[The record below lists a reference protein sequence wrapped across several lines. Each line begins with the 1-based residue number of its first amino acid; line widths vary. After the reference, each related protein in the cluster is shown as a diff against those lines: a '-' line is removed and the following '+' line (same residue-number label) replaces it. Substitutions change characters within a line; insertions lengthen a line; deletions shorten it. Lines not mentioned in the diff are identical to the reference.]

1 MSAITHP
8 NEPVEPSRA
17 VKLCGTEE
25 ADPPSRKLTA
35 GPLTAELENGQ
46 LRYVA
51 FNGVEALRGIAFLV
65 RDQNWGTYTP
75 GIASLSV
82 KEEEES
88 FTVEYRAVCAD
99 DNQRLEYEARIT
111 GSSDGALAFDAMA
124 TPQTDFVTNRTGF
137 VVLHPAGLAGQ
148 KLKVSHVDGR
158 EEETRFPER
167 ISPSQP
173 VFDIRALSH
182 EAAPG
187 LWATCRMEG
196 DAFEMED
203 QRNWTDASYK
213 TYVRPLALPW
223 GYTLAKGSHHEQS
236 VRLSF
241 SGSGSG
247 GGTRASGSV
256 TIELGQD
263 LPLRMPELGVALA
276 HDEIEA
282 ASAATDALHALKPR
296 FLVCHADLRERA
308 ALSKFETIRQLS
320 EAAAAKIVL
329 EVVVPD
335 EADALSSLETVAA
348 AAKQTRLAI
357 DSIVV
362 SSASDLKSWQP
373 GAKRPEKPT
382 VEELAAAARSIFP
395 GTRLGGG
402 MLSTF
407 TELNRKRPKAALF
420 DFITHSTC
428 SIVHA
433 ADDRSVMETIET
445 IPAIIGS
452 TRDMIGEKPYRIG
465 PSAIGARMN
474 PYGKGVLD
482 NPANGRVCLTN
493 NDPRQRGLFN
503 AAWTLGYVAACAYGG
518 VASVAMGAL
527 AGPLGFIHHHAPGHP
542 QPYFDS
548 LDGQAVYSAF
558 HAMAGLGRGE
568 GHRLVKTNLSEPRKA
583 AALAWR
589 EGARFVLWLANLTP
603 EPQMIRLAGFEDPRL
618 QASVLDCSAFE
629 RAVASL
635 NALDAFKRPLEATE
649 LNLDAYAIA
658 RIEVDNRAQ

>member
-1 MSAITHP
+1 MTDAKAR
-8 NEPVEPSRA
+8 VEPSRA

-25 ADPPSRKLTA
+25 IDPPSRKLTA

-51 FNGVEALRGIAFLV
+51 FNGVEALRGIAFLI

-75 GIASLSV
+75 RIDSLSV
-82 KEEEES
+82 NEKAES
-88 FTVEYRAVCAD
+88 FTVEYIAVCAD
-99 DNQRLEYEARIT
+99 ANQRLRYEARIT
-111 GSSDGALAFDAMA
+111 GSSDGALAFDAVA
-124 TPQTDFVTNRTGF
+124 TPETDFVTNRAGF

-148 KLKVSHVDGR
+148 KLKVLRVDGR
-158 EEETRFPER
+158 EDETRFPER

-223 GYTLAKGSHHEQS
+223 GYTLANGSQHEQS

-241 SGSGSG
+241 TG
-247 GGTRASGSV
+247 GGVAGGANVSGAIA
-256 TIELGQD
+256 IELGQD
-263 LPLRMPELGVALA
+263 LRFRMPELGVALPN
-276 HDEIEA
+276 DEIEA
-282 ASAATDALHALKPR
+282 ASAAVDALRVLRPR
-296 FLVCHADLRERA
+296 FLVCHADLRDGA
-308 ALSKFETIRQLS
+308 ALSKFERIRKAG

-329 EVVVPD
+329 EVIVPD
-335 EADALSSLETVAA
+335 EANAEASLKPVAA
-348 AAKQTRLAI
+348 AAKRARLEI

-362 SSASDLKSWQP
+362 SSAADLKSWQP
-373 GAKRPEKPT
+373 GAKRPERPS
-382 VEELAAAARSIFP
+382 VEEIAKAARTTFP
-395 GTRLGGG
+395 GVKLGGG

-407 TELNRKRPKAALF
+407 TELNRKRPQAPLL
-420 DFITHSTC
+420 DFVTHTTC

-433 ADDRSVMETIET
+433 ADDRSVMETLET
-445 IPAIIGS
+445 LPAIIAS
-452 TRDMIGEKPYRIG
+452 TRVMIGEKPYRIG
-465 PSAIGARMN
+465 PSAIAARMN

-482 NPANGRVCLTN
+482 NPKNGRVCLTN

-518 VASVAMGAL
+518 PEAVALGATT
-527 AGPLGFIHHHAPGHP
+527 GPLGFIHHRSADHP

-548 LDGQAVYSAF
+548 LDGQALYPAF
-558 HAMAGLGRGE
+558 HVMAGLARGG
-568 GHRLVKTNLSEPRKA
+568 GHHLVETKSSEPRKA
-583 AALAWR
+583 ATLAWR
-589 EGARFVLWLANLTP
+589 ADTRLVLWLANLTAKP
-603 EPQMIRLAGFEDPRL
+603 LTIRLGGFDDARR
-618 QASVLDCSAFE
+618 QASILDSAAFE
-629 RAVASL
+629 KVVASL
-635 NALDAFKRPLEATE
+635 DALDAFKHPLEATE
-649 LNLDAYAIA
+649 LNLDAYAVA
-658 RIEVDNRAQ
+658 RVEVDNRAS

>member
-1 MSAITHP
+1 MAP
-8 NEPVEPSRA
+8 ANARLRASRA

-25 ADPPSRKLTA
+25 VDPPSRKLTA

-51 FNGVEALRGIAFLV
+51 FKGVEALRGIAFLV

-75 GIASLSV
+75 RIDSLSV
-82 KEEEES
+82 TEGAGG
-88 FTVEYRAVCAD
+88 FTVEYRAMCAD
-99 DNQRLEYEARIT
+99 GDQRLQYEARIT
-111 GSSDGALAFDAMA
+111 GSSDGALAFDAVA
-124 TPQTDFVTNRTGF
+124 TPETDFVTNRTGF
-137 VVLHPAGLAGQ
+137 VVLHPARLAGQ
-148 KLKVSHVDGR
+148 KLKITHVDGR

-173 VFDIRALSH
+173 VFDIGALSH

-223 GYTLAKGSHHEQS
+223 GYTLAKGSRHEQS

-241 SGSGSG
+241 TGGGSGVG
-247 GGTRASGSV
+247 GARASGAV
-256 TIELGQD
+256 AIVLGQG
-263 LPLRMPELGVALA
+263 LPLRMPELGVALP

-282 ASAATDALHALKPR
+282 ASAAVDAMRALKPR
-296 FLVCHADLRERA
+296 FLVCHADLRDSA
-308 ALSKFETIRQLS
+308 ALSKFERIRKAG

-335 EADALSSLETVAA
+335 EADAEASLKPVAA
-348 AAKQTRLAI
+348 AAKRARLEI

-362 SSASDLKSWQP
+362 SSAADLKSWQP
-373 GAKRPEKPT
+373 GAKRPEEPT
-382 VEELAAAARSIFP
+382 VEEIAKAARATFR
-395 GTRLGGG
+395 GVKMGGG

-407 TELNRKRPKAALF
+407 TELNRKRPEAALF
-420 DFITHSTC
+420 DFITHTTC

-433 ADDRSVMETIET
+433 ADDRSVMETLET
-445 IPAIIGS
+445 LPAIISS
-452 TRDMIGEKPYRIG
+452 TKAMIGEKPYRIG
-465 PSAIGARMN
+465 PSAIAARMN

-482 NPANGRVCLTN
+482 NPTNRRVCLTN
-493 NDPRQRGLFN
+493 NDPRQCSLFN

-518 VASVAMGAL
+518 IEAVALGATT
-527 AGPLGFIHHHAPGHP
+527 GPLGFIHYRSADRP

-548 LDGQAVYSAF
+548 LDRRAVYPAF
-558 HAMAGLGRGE
+558 HVMAGLARGG
-568 GHRLVKTNLSEPRKA
+568 GHHLIEAKSSEPSRA

-589 EGARFVLWLANLTP
+589 EGARSVLWLANLTAKP
-603 EPQMIRLAGFEDPRL
+603 LTIRLGGVNEPRL
-618 QASVLDCSAFE
+618 QASVLDSSAFE
-629 RAVASL
+629 EAVASL
-635 NALDAFKRPLEATE
+635 EALDALKRPLEAKE
-649 LNLDAYAIA
+649 LKLDAYAVA
-658 RIEVDNRAQ
+658 RVEVDNRAP

>member
-1 MSAITHP
+1 MTPAD
-8 NEPVEPSRA
+8 ERLKPSRA

-25 ADPPSRKLTA
+25 VDPPSRKLTA

-46 LRYVA
+46 LRYIA
-51 FNGVEALRGIAFLV
+51 FRGVEALRCIAFLV
-65 RDQNWGTYTP
+65 RDRNWGTFTP
-75 GIASLSV
+75 QINSLSV
-82 KEEEES
+82 KEGAGS
-88 FTVEYRAVCAD
+88 FTVEYRATCAD
-99 DNQRLEYEARIT
+99 DNQRLQYEARIT
-111 GSSDGALAFDAMA
+111 GSSDGGLAFEAVA
-124 TPQTDFVTNRTGF
+124 TPKTDFVTNRTGF

-148 KLKVSHVDGR
+148 KLKVAHVNGR

-223 GYTLAKGSHHEQS
+223 GYTLAKGSRHEQS

-241 SGSGSG
+241 TG
-247 GGTRASGSV
+247 GGNSAGSAKLSGAV
-256 TIELGQD
+256 AIALGQGV
-263 LPLRMPELGVALA
+263 PLRMPELGIALP
-276 HDEIEA
+276 HDEIDATSEA
-282 ASAATDALHALKPR
+282 VDALRALKPR
-296 FLVCHADLRERA
+296 FIVYHVDLRESA
-308 ALSKFETIRQLS
+308 ALSKFAVIRKAG

-335 EADALSSLETVAA
+335 EADSEASLKPVAA
-348 AAKQTRLAI
+348 AAKRARLEI

-362 SSASDLKSWQP
+362 SSAADLRFWQP
-373 GAKRPEKPT
+373 GAKRPERPS
-382 VEELAAAARSIFP
+382 VEEIAKVARAVFP
-395 GTRLGGG
+395 GVKLGGG

-407 TELNRKRPKAALF
+407 TELNRKRPEAAFF
-420 DFITHSTC
+420 DFITHTTC

-433 ADDRSVMETIET
+433 ADDRSVMETLET
-445 IPAIIGS
+445 LPAIISS
-452 TRDMIGEKPYRIG
+452 TRAMIGEKPYRIG
-465 PSAIGARMN
+465 PSAIAARMN

-482 NPANGRVCLTN
+482 NPANRRVCLTD
-493 NDPRQRGLFN
+493 NDPRQRGMFN

-518 VASVAMGAL
+518 IEAVALGATT
-527 AGPLGFIHHHAPGHP
+527 GPLGFIHHRSTHP
-542 QPYFDS
+542 QLYFDF
-548 LDGQAVYSAF
+548 LDGHAVYPAF
-558 HAMAGLGRGE
+558 PVMAGLAQGGSHHLIE
-568 GHRLVKTNLSEPRKA
+568 AKSFEPRKA

-589 EGARFVLWLANLTP
+589 EDARSVLWLANLTA
-603 EPQMIRLAGFEDPRL
+603 EPLTIHLGGMNEPRL
-618 QASVLDCSAFE
+618 QASVLDSSAFE

-635 NALDAFKRPLEATE
+635 DSLDAYKHPLEAME
-649 LNLDAYAIA
+649 LNLDAYAVA
-658 RIEVDNRAQ
+658 RVEVDNTAS